1 MKKKLSIFLLLMLS
15 LIIFA
20 ALAQDITL
28 QINGQTVQPAV
39 APVLEDGTTLV
50 PIRVVSENI
59 DKMWNAYKPLY
70 ISIFDIHR

>member
-59 DKMWNAYKPLY
+59 DKM
-70 ISIFDIHR
+70 